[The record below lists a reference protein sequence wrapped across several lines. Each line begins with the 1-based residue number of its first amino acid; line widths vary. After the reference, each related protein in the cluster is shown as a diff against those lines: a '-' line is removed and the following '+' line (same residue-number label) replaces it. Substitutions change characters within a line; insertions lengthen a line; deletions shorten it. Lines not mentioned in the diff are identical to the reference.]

1 MHVSGSSPLTRGKRV
16 SLPLALEAL
25 GLIPAHAGKT
35 GETLERGAH
44 PEAHPRSRGENSRP
58 PGRASRR
65 AGSSPLTRGKRW
77 WRPPPS
83 TRCGLIPAHA
93 GKTCPAWPGRLIAWA
108 HPRSRGENAMRAFTG
123 ALMKGSSPL
132 TRGKP
137 ERRGRWQCR
146 DGLIPAHAGKT
157 SVTVTATVT
166 AWAHP
171 RSRGENSGTA
181 SRPRSTTGSSPLTR
195 GKLWDGIKTSINNG
209 LIPAHAGKTP
219 DRLGGHQDGRAHPR
233 SRGENANFL
242 GGVVS
247 SPGSSPLT
255 RGKHRVRDHARARQG
270 LIPAHAG
277 KTRGRPSSRALQT
290 AHPRSRGENS
300 RWT

>member
-1 MHVSGSSPLTRGKRV
+1 
-16 SLPLALEAL
+16 
-25 GLIPAHAGKT
+25 
-35 GETLERGAH
+35 
-44 PEAHPRSRGENSRP
+44 
-58 PGRASRR
+58 
-65 AGSSPLTRGKRW
+65 
-77 WRPPPS
+77 
-83 TRCGLIPAHA
+83 
-93 GKTCPAWPGRLIAWA
+93 
-108 HPRSRGENAMRAFTG
+108 MRAFTG

-195 GKLWDGIKTSINNG
+195 GKLQTAWEGIKTG
-209 LIPAHAGKTP
+209 
-219 DRLGGHQDGRAHPR
+219 
-233 SRGENANFL
+233 
-242 GGVVS
+242 
-247 SPGSSPLT
+247 
-255 RGKHRVRDHARARQG
+255 G

-277 KTRGRPSSRALQT
+277 KTRTSWAAWSPPRAHPRSRGENIESEIMPEPGRGSSPLTRGKRVEGRPPGHCRRLIPAHAGKTAGGRSRGGCSRAHPRSRGENITNKLKQLPGWGSSPLT
-290 AHPRSRGENS
+290 RGKPHLEPARRDRRGLIPAHAGKTAHRRRIHHDRRAHPRSRGENS
-300 RWT
+300 VG